1 MTERQSGP
9 QQARTEQART
19 EQGGEGNPFAALDAG
34 RPAWDALGAFVPAPQ
49 PQIAGREGGPLAGL
63 RFAAKDIFDVA
74 GFVTGCGNPD
84 WALTHPPAT
93 RHAPVVQTLLDAGAE
108 LIGKT
113 ISDELAYSLNG
124 QNFHYG
130 TPTNVNAPGRIPGGS
145 SSGSAAAVAGGLADV
160 ALGSDTGGSVRIPAS
175 YCGLF
180 GLRPTHGRISLE
192 GVMPL
197 APSFD
202 TVGWF
207 ARDAAT
213 LHRVGT
219 VLLGSGGDAGRWQRL
234 LVAEDAFALATPAA
248 QAALAPLVERLQQRL
263 APAERVRAAE
273 AESLEDWMWRF
284 RHIQAREI
292 MASQGAW
299 IAEARPRFG
308 PEIQERFDWA
318 ATVAESEAGAAREK
332 REDFAARLA
341 ALLGDDGLLCLPTA
355 PGIAPLCRSDAADLV
370 AHRSAVLSLTS
381 IAGLSRLPQVT
392 LPLARVEGC
401 PLGLSLM
408 APAGGDEDLLAF
420 AEAFCATE
428 ERLDL

>member
-1 MTERQSGP
+1 MNERD
-9 QQARTEQART
+9 
-19 EQGGEGNPFAALDAG
+19 GGADPSAEADPFAALDAG

-49 PQIAGREGGPLAGL
+49 PRIAGKATGPLAGL
-63 RFAAKDIFDVA
+63 TFAAKDIFDVA

-84 WALTHPPAT
+84 WAKGHAPAT
-93 RHAPVVQTLLDAGAE
+93 RHAPTVQALLDAGAE

-113 ISDELAYSLNG
+113 VTDELAYSLNG

-145 SSGSAAAVAGGLADV
+145 SSGSAAAVAGGLADT

-180 GLRPTHGRISLE
+180 GLRPTHGRITLE

-213 LHRVGT
+213 LRRVGG
-219 VLLGSGGDAGRWQRL
+219 VLLDNPRINNGRGAARWQRL
-234 LVAEDAFALATPAA
+234 LLPEDAWALAVPAA
-248 QAALAPLVERLQQRL
+248 QNALAPLVERLAQRL
-263 APAERVRAAE
+263 APPEKLLAAGTDTL
-273 AESLEDWMWRF
+273 ADWMWRF

-292 MASQGAW
+292 MQTQGGW
-299 IAEARPRFG
+299 IAKAHPRFG
-308 PEIQERFDWA
+308 LEIQERFDWA
-318 ATVAESEAGAAREK
+318 ATITEVEAASARDH
-332 REDFAARLA
+332 REAFARRLA
-341 ALLGDDGLLCLPTA
+341 GLLGDDALLCLPTA
-355 PGIAPLCRSDAADLV
+355 PGIAPLCGSTAAELV
-370 AHRSAVLSLTS
+370 AHRAAVLSLTA
-381 IAGLSRLPQVT
+381 IAGLARLPQVT

-401 PLGLSLM
+401 PLGLSLI
-408 APAGGDEDLLAF
+408 APAGCDGDLLAF